1 MRLISWRRLGII
13 ASAVWVVVG
22 PTYFHLSQEDNAR
35 RVARDRYQVCIQTS
49 AAQPGGVERCNKDL
63 RQALAIVQW
72 SSWALLAFIPVALAW
87 FMGWG
92 LFSLISRRARSR
104 PQAGSEQYPQ
114 IRNAED
120 NDEQHAKKDDFPAP
134 WTVEAIDGG
143 FKVIDANKQAI
154 AYVYGHADKRDAE
167 VTKSM
172 TLDEARRVASNIA
185 ELPKLLGKLEQ

>member
-1 MRLISWRRLGII
+1 MRFISWQRLGII
-13 ASAVWVVVG
+13 ASVIWIAVG
-22 PTYFHLSQEDNAR
+22 PPYFHLSQEDNAR

-49 AAQPGGVERCNKDL
+49 AAQQGGVERCNKGL

-72 SSWALLAFIPVALAW
+72 SSWALLAFIPVALA
-87 FMGWG
+87 WG

>member
-87 FMGWG
+87 FMG
-92 LFSLISRRARSR
+92 
-104 PQAGSEQYPQ
+104 
-114 IRNAED
+114 
-120 NDEQHAKKDDFPAP
+120 
-134 WTVEAIDGG
+134 
-143 FKVIDANKQAI
+143 
-154 AYVYGHADKRDAE
+154 
-167 VTKSM
+167 
-172 TLDEARRVASNIA
+172 
-185 ELPKLLGKLEQ
+185 

>member
-1 MRLISWRRLGII
+1 MRFISWQRLGII
-13 ASAVWVVVG
+13 ASVVWIAVG
-22 PTYFHLSQEDNAR
+22 PAYFHLSQEDNAR
-35 RVARDRYQVCIQTS
+35 RGARDRYQVCIQTS
-49 AAQPGGVERCNKDL
+49 AAQQGGVERCNKDL

-72 SSWALLAFIPVALAW
+72 SSWALLAFIPVALA
-87 FMGWG
+87 WG

-143 FKVIDANKQAI
+143 FKVVDANGQAL
-154 AYVYGHADKRDAE
+154 AYVYGHADQHAQIAKAL
-167 VTKSM
+167 
-172 TLDEARRVASNIA
+172 TLDEARRIASNIA
-185 ELPKLLGKLEQ
+185 KLPNLLTKEG